1 MIRND
6 GMGDIMELVV
16 SDKTGDMTKL
26 AIIVENGYLMQI
38 ASCVSTTTMD
48 IYSGVFLLAVLDRK

>member
-1 MIRND
+1 
-6 GMGDIMELVV
+6 MELVV

-38 ASCVSTTTMD
+38 ASCVSPTTMD